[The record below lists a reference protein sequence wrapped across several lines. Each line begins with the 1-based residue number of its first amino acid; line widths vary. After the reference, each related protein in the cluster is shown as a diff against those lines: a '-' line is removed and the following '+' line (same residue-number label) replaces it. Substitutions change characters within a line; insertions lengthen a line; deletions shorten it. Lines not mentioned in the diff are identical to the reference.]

1 MCYKTHKSL
10 TQYWIYAQHVVFLSA
25 TLSATK
31 TLNPLLGTGFMRS
44 TKRATFF
51 QLLHFQMLI
60 TSIIT
65 FSMYAVS
72 RTIQNISFNTPY
84 DLTMSIKYQT
94 CKIMRFSQKSSL
106 YTIFWCYTAIRKNNP
121 YSFPG
126 RDFVC
131 LLVKLTFCSHVNTC
145 VRPIWMSCSH
155 VSVNLSESVLRFVP
169 FLCCHNRNLL
179 FLFVYD

>member
-1 MCYKTHKSL
+1 
-10 TQYWIYAQHVVFLSA
+10 
-25 TLSATK
+25 
-31 TLNPLLGTGFMRS
+31 
-44 TKRATFF
+44 
-51 QLLHFQMLI
+51 MLI
-60 TSIIT
+60 ISIIT

-72 RTIQNISFNTPY
+72 RTIENISFNMPY
-84 DLTMSIKYQT
+84 DVTMSIKYQT

-131 LLVKLTFCSHVNTC
+131 LLVKLTFGSHVNTC

-155 VSVNLSESVLRFVP
+155 VSVNLLKSVLCFVP
-169 FLCCHNRNLL
+169 FFCCHNRNLL
-179 FLFVYD
+179 FFLCMINL